1 MNLVFIKSWTDRD
14 RTFHPGE
21 VITVDPKEV
30 DKARQN
36 IQEYGQLV
44 DLLPYGHWLIP
55 LSFTL
60 QVKE

>member
-1 MNLVFIKSWTDRD
+1 MKLVFIKRWTDRD
-14 RTFHPGE
+14 RTFHQGE
-21 VITVDPKEV
+21 VITVDPNEA
-30 DKARQN
+30 DKACQN